1 MAPIFAAAG
10 QERTVDFAWSKMVNA
25 VGYHLRISRNPYFSS
40 LERDEK
46 LEKPETKV
54 NGLTEGPYYWS
65 VQSYDSDGKESVV
78 SETNRF
84 TILPRGSNT
93 QAAMTLELDPFV
105 QHGHVI
111 EVRGKTE
118 PNARVM
124 VNNREAPQIE
134 NDGSFRCFTPELPV
148 GENVITITAQNAS
161 GGVNTQHRTVV
172 IQ

>member
-1 MAPIFAAAG
+1 M
-10 QERTVDFAWSKMVNA
+10 S
-25 VGYHLRISRNPYFSS
+25 
-40 LERDEK
+40 
-46 LEKPETKV
+46 
-54 NGLTEGPYYWS
+54 GLTEGPYYWS
-65 VQSYDSDGKESVV
+65 VQSYDADGKESVV

-93 QAAMTLELDPFV
+93 QAAMSLELEPFV

-134 NDGSFRCFTPELPV
+134 NDGSFRCFTPELPI